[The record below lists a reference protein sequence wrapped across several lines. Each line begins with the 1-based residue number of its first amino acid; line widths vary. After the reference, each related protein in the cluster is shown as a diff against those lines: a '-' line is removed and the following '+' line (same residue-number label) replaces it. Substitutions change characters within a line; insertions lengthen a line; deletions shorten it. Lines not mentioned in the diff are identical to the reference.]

1 MEYKYKAF
9 ISYRHIAP
17 DMQAAERLQKLLEA
31 YKPPKS
37 LGKKKENWR
46 IFRDVSELQ
55 SSSDLSEIIKNAIES
70 SEFPRRSTKSPSG
83 AFRS

>member
-9 ISYRHIAP
+9 ISYRHIEP
-17 DMQAAERLQKLLEA
+17 DMHAAERLQKILET

-37 LGKKKENWR
+37 LGIKKENWR

-55 SSSDLSEIIKNAIES
+55 KSSDLSEIIKNAIES
-70 SEFPRRSTKSPSG
+70 
-83 AFRS
+83 